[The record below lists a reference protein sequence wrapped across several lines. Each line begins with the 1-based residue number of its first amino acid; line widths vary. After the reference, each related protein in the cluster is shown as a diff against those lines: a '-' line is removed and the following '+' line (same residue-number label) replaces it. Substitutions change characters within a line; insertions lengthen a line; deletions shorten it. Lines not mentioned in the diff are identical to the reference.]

1 MNGQLLQT
9 CRQLIAY
16 PAILHDLLEDT
27 GTRNDQKDH
36 RDIFHGLPI
45 DCHNRLDTTSLP
57 DAQRISRMNLGQV
70 LELHLGWI
78 AHAGWDISLDP
89 DAEAAWK
96 KYQGEER
103 PA

>member
-27 GTRNDQKDH
+27 GTRDDQKDH

-57 DAQRISRMNLGQV
+57 DAQRICSEQQGDQHYNGRSTNKRDYPAR
-70 LELHLGWI
+70 HL
-78 AHAGWDISLDP
+78 AHILKAIRNNRHDN
-89 DAEAAWK
+89 
-96 KYQGEER
+96 Q
-103 PA
+103 